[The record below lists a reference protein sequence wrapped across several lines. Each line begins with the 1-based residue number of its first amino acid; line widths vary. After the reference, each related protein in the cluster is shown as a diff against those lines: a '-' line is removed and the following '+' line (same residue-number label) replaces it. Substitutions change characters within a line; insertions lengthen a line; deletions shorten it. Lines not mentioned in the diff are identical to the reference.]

1 MSFAMPCV
9 TSFMIIMQKANLEH
23 RLMMITHTLQNL
35 TLHSS
40 EEQQRMYNEYTN
52 HAMAMTG
59 KDDESDV
66 AIDVMN
72 WDKFCMARQTMM
84 AQFNAKEKQLETEKI
99 QIETQLQSLNTMQ
112 DGVDKMISDGAKD
125 FAYGS

>member
-23 RLMMITHTLQNL
+23 RLMMIAHTLQNL
-35 TLHSS
+35 TLQSS

-52 HAMAMTG
+52 YAMAMTG
-59 KDDESDV
+59 EDDESDV
-66 AIDVMN
+66 AVDVMN
-72 WDKFCMARQTMM
+72 WDKFCVERQAMM
-84 AQFNAKEKQLETEKI
+84 AQFNAKEKMLETEKI
-99 QIETQLQSLNTMQ
+99 QIESQLQSLNTMQ

>member
-35 TLHSS
+35 TLQSS

-52 HAMAMTG
+52 YAMAMTG
-59 KDDESDV
+59 EDDESDV
-66 AIDVMN
+66 AVDVMN

>member
-59 KDDESDV
+59 QDDESDV

>member
-35 TLHSS
+35 TLHAS

-59 KDDESDV
+59 QDDESDV

>member
-1 MSFAMPCV
+1 
-9 TSFMIIMQKANLEH
+9 MIIMQKANLEH
-23 RLMMITHTLQNL
+23 RLMMIAHTLQNL
-35 TLHSS
+35 TLQSS
-40 EEQQRMYNEYTN
+40 DEQQRMYNEYTN
-52 HAMAMTG
+52 YAMAMTG
-59 KDDESDV
+59 KDDEADV
-66 AIDVMN
+66 AVDVMN
-72 WDKFCMARQTMM
+72 WDKFCIERQNMM

>member
-1 MSFAMPCV
+1 MSFAMPCA

-35 TLHSS
+35 TIQSS
-40 EEQQRMYNEYTN
+40 DEQQRMYNEYTN
-52 HAMAMTG
+52 QALAMTG
-59 KDDESDV
+59 EDDESDV
-66 AIDVMN
+66 AVDVMN
-72 WDKFCMARQTMM
+72 WDKFCVERQNMM
-84 AQFNAKEKQLETEKI
+84 AQFNAKEKMLETEKI
-99 QIETQLQSLNTMQ
+99 QIETQLESYNTMQ

>member
-35 TLHSS
+35 TLQSS

-99 QIETQLQSLNTMQ
+99 QIENQLQSLNTMQ